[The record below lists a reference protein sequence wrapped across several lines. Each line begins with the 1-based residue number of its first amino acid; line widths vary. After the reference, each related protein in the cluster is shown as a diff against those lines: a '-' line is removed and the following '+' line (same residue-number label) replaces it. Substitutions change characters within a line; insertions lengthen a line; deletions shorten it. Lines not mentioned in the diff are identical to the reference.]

1 MSRIENTGQIKT
13 GYSVKSGT
21 NPEEKVENGS
31 DFASMLTK
39 YKKKAAQDDETKK
52 AETGETKNKE
62 TQPEETKNRGNE
74 KQVNGRQSG
83 ENEKTAEIKAEIKV
97 TDIQDEKNSQDGEKE
112 QEQELAAAYASEACY
127 RTFVQITAENSK
139 TPAVY
144 NNEINGIQD
153 LAVQTTV
160 ETGMEDQTAAV
171 STIQQTESPHTE
183 SPHTET
189 AVHADDLKLRN
200 RSDQTGEKEKSGE
213 AEEAGQSKQT
223 AKMNREEEIPDQK
236 EHISGKE
243 MTALASPG
251 YTGTVESSAGTA
263 AKPAAVDTGPADRLP
278 TAQDTLTEDLGNYLD
293 TKISEKKGKL
303 ELSLEP
309 ERLGKLTIRL
319 EYEKGK
325 TEVTI
330 FSTSAK
336 TLEILSKEA
345 GHLAQIL
352 EEKTGHPV
360 IPISAKE
367 EKGITELEEQIKD
380 MFFGGEI
387 SFNDEVYITNA
398 RHKAALEEADRS
410 LDLVRNS
417 IEMGMPEDFFSIDLM
432 NAYENLGKILGESVG
447 EDLVNE
453 IFSKFCMGK

>member
-39 YKKKAAQDDETKK
+39 YKKKAAQDDETKR
-52 AETGETKNKE
+52 AETGETKKTE
-62 TQPEETKNRGNE
+62 TQPEETKSGENG
-74 KQVNGRQSG
+74 KQVNGSQS
-83 ENEKTAEIKAEIKV
+83 EKNKKTAEIKAEIKV
-97 TDIQDEKNSQDGEKE
+97 TDIRDGKNSQDGEIE
-112 QEQELAAAYASEACY
+112 QDQELAAAYASETCY
-127 RTFVQITAENSK
+127 RSFVQITAENNK
-139 TPAVY
+139 MPAVY
-144 NNEINGIQD
+144 NNEIQD
-153 LAVQTTV
+153 LAVQTTA
-160 ETGMEDQTAAV
+160 ESGMEDQLAAV
-171 STIQQTESPHTE
+171 STIQKTEA
-183 SPHTET
+183 PHTET
-189 AVHADDLKLRN
+189 VAHADDLKLQN
-200 RSDQTGEKEKSGE
+200 RLAQTE
-213 AEEAGQSKQT
+213 AAGRTGEAGQSKRT

-243 MTALASPG
+243 MTALASSS

-263 AKPAAVDTGPADRLP
+263 AKPAAVDTGPADRLV

-352 EEKTGHPV
+352 EEKTGTPTV
-360 IPISAKE
+360 IYTPEQTENRQNMDQDTGHGRNGRQDQKE
-367 EKGITELEEQIKD
+367 QRQKQD
-380 MFFGGEI
+380 D
-387 SFNDEVYITNA
+387 SFA
-398 RHKAALEEADRS
+398 QQLR
-410 LDLVRNS
+410 
-417 IEMGMPEDFFSIDLM
+417 
-432 NAYENLGKILGESVG
+432 LGLT
-447 EDLVNE
+447 
-453 IFSKFCMGK
+453 

>member
-1 MSRIENTGQIKT
+1 MSRIENTGQIKP
-13 GYSVKSGT
+13 GYSVKAAT
-21 NPEEKVENGS
+21 NPEEKVGNGS

-39 YKKKAAQDDETKK
+39 YQKKAAQDDETKK

-97 TDIQDEKNSQDGEKE
+97 TDIQDGKNSQDGEIE
-112 QEQELAAAYASEACY
+112 QDQELTAAYASETCY

-139 TPAVY
+139 APAVY
-144 NNEINGIQD
+144 NNEINEIQD

-183 SPHTET
+183 T

-200 RSDQTGEKEKSGE
+200 RLDQTGEKEKSGE

-223 AKMNREEEIPDQK
+223 AKMNREEETPGRK

-243 MTALASPG
+243 MTALASSG
-251 YTGTVESSAGTA
+251 YRGTVESSAGTA
-263 AKPAAVDTGPADRLP
+263 EKPAAADTGPADRLA

-352 EEKTGHPV
+352 EEKTGTPTV
-360 IPISAKE
+360 IYTPEQTENRQNMDQDPGHGRNGRQDQKE
-367 EKGITELEEQIKD
+367 QRQKQD
-380 MFFGGEI
+380 D
-387 SFNDEVYITNA
+387 SFVQQL
-398 RHKAALEEADRS
+398 R
-410 LDLVRNS
+410 
-417 IEMGMPEDFFSIDLM
+417 
-432 NAYENLGKILGESVG
+432 LGLA
-447 EDLVNE
+447 
-453 IFSKFCMGK
+453 

>member
-1 MSRIENTGQIKT
+1 MNRIENTGQIKT

-39 YKKKAAQDDETKK
+39 YKKKAAQDDETKR

-62 TQPEETKNRGNE
+62 TQPEETK
-74 KQVNGRQSG
+74 SG
-83 ENEKTAEIKAEIKV
+83 ENGKQVSGSQSGKNKKTAEIKAEIKV
-97 TDIQDEKNSQDGEKE
+97 TDIQDGKNSQDGEIE
-112 QEQELAAAYASEACY
+112 QDQELAAAYASETCY
-127 RTFVQITAENSK
+127 RSFVQITTENNK
-139 TPAVY
+139 MPAVY
-144 NNEINGIQD
+144 NNEIQD
-153 LAVQTTV
+153 LAVQITA
-160 ETGMEDQTAAV
+160 EAGMEDQSAAV
-171 STIQQTESPHTE
+171 STIQKNEA
-183 SPHTET
+183 PHTET
-189 AVHADDLKLRN
+189 VAHADDLKLQN
-200 RSDQTGEKEKSGE
+200 RLAQTE
-213 AEEAGQSKQT
+213 AAGRTGEAGQSKQT
-223 AKMNREEEIPDQK
+223 AKMNREEETPGRK

-243 MTALASPG
+243 MTALASSG
-251 YTGTVESSAGTA
+251 YRGTVESSTGTA
-263 AKPAAVDTGPADRLP
+263 EKPAAVDAGPADRLA

-352 EEKTGHPV
+352 EEKTGTPTV
-360 IPISAKE
+360 IYTPEQTENRQNMDQDTGHGRNGRQDQKE
-367 EKGITELEEQIKD
+367 QRQKQD
-380 MFFGGEI
+380 D
-387 SFNDEVYITNA
+387 SFA
-398 RHKAALEEADRS
+398 QQLR
-410 LDLVRNS
+410 
-417 IEMGMPEDFFSIDLM
+417 
-432 NAYENLGKILGESVG
+432 LGLA
-447 EDLVNE
+447 
-453 IFSKFCMGK
+453 

>member
-1 MSRIENTGQIKT
+1 MNRIENAGQVKT

-39 YKKKAAQDDETKK
+39 YKKRAAQDDETKK

-62 TQPEETKNRGNE
+62 TQPEETKNRENE

-83 ENEKTAEIKAEIKV
+83 ENEKTDEIKAEIKV

-153 LAVQTTV
+153 LAVQTTS

-171 STIQQTESPHTE
+171 STIQQTE

-263 AKPAAVDTGPADRLP
+263 AKPAAVDTGPADRLT

-352 EEKTGHPV
+352 EEKTGTPTV
-360 IPISAKE
+360 IYTPEQTENRQNMDQDPGHGRNGRQDQKE
-367 EKGITELEEQIKD
+367 QRQKQD
-380 MFFGGEI
+380 D
-387 SFNDEVYITNA
+387 SFA
-398 RHKAALEEADRS
+398 QQLR
-410 LDLVRNS
+410 
-417 IEMGMPEDFFSIDLM
+417 
-432 NAYENLGKILGESVG
+432 LGLA
-447 EDLVNE
+447 
-453 IFSKFCMGK
+453 

>member
-1 MSRIENTGQIKT
+1 MSRIENTGQIKP
-13 GYSVKSGT
+13 GYSVKAAT
-21 NPEEKVENGS
+21 NSEEKVGNGS

-39 YKKKAAQDDETKK
+39 YQKKAAQDDETKK

-112 QEQELAAAYASEACY
+112 QELVAAYASETCY

-153 LAVQTTV
+153 LAVQTTS

-171 STIQQTESPHTE
+171 TTIQQTE

-223 AKMNREEEIPDQK
+223 AKMNREEEMPGRK

-263 AKPAAVDTGPADRLP
+263 AKPVAVDTGPADRLP

-352 EEKTGHPV
+352 EEKTGNPTV
-360 IPISAKE
+360 IYTPDQ
-367 EKGITELEEQIKD
+367 TENRQNMDQDTGQGRNDRQEHREQRQKQD
-380 MFFGGEI
+380 D
-387 SFNDEVYITNA
+387 SFA
-398 RHKAALEEADRS
+398 QQLR
-410 LDLVRNS
+410 
-417 IEMGMPEDFFSIDLM
+417 
-432 NAYENLGKILGESVG
+432 LGLA
-447 EDLVNE
+447 
-453 IFSKFCMGK
+453 

>member
-1 MSRIENTGQIKT
+1 MSRIENTSQIKT

-83 ENEKTAEIKAEIKV
+83 ENEKTAELKAEIKV

-352 EEKTGHPV
+352 EEKTGTPTV
-360 IPISAKE
+360 IYTPEQTENRQNMDQDTGHGRNGRQDQKE
-367 EKGITELEEQIKD
+367 QRQKQD
-380 MFFGGEI
+380 D
-387 SFNDEVYITNA
+387 SFA
-398 RHKAALEEADRS
+398 QQLR
-410 LDLVRNS
+410 
-417 IEMGMPEDFFSIDLM
+417 
-432 NAYENLGKILGESVG
+432 LGLT
-447 EDLVNE
+447 
-453 IFSKFCMGK
+453 

>member
-183 SPHTET
+183 T
-189 AVHADDLKLRN
+189 AVHADGLKLQN
-200 RSDQTGEKEKSGE
+200 RLEQTGETEDTGRT
-213 AEEAGQSKQT
+213 EETGQSKQT

-263 AKPAAVDTGPADRLP
+263 AKLAAVDTGPADRLP

-352 EEKTGHPV
+352 EEKTGTPTV
-360 IPISAKE
+360 IYTPEQTENRQNMDQDTGHGRNGRQDQKE
-367 EKGITELEEQIKD
+367 QRQKQD
-380 MFFGGEI
+380 D
-387 SFNDEVYITNA
+387 SFA
-398 RHKAALEEADRS
+398 QQLR
-410 LDLVRNS
+410 
-417 IEMGMPEDFFSIDLM
+417 
-432 NAYENLGKILGESVG
+432 LGLT
-447 EDLVNE
+447 
-453 IFSKFCMGK
+453 

>member
-1 MSRIENTGQIKT
+1 MNRIENTGQIKT

-62 TQPEETKNRGNE
+62 TQPEETKNRENE

-83 ENEKTAEIKAEIKV
+83 ENEKTDGIKAEIKV

-112 QEQELAAAYASEACY
+112 QEQELAAAYASETCY

-160 ETGMEDQTAAV
+160 ETGMEDKSAAV
-171 STIQQTESPHTE
+171 STIQQTE

-352 EEKTGHPV
+352 EEKTGTPTV
-360 IPISAKE
+360 IYTPEQTENRQNMDQDPGHGRNGRQGPKE
-367 EKGITELEEQIKD
+367 QRQKQD
-380 MFFGGEI
+380 D
-387 SFNDEVYITNA
+387 SFA
-398 RHKAALEEADRS
+398 QQLR
-410 LDLVRNS
+410 
-417 IEMGMPEDFFSIDLM
+417 
-432 NAYENLGKILGESVG
+432 LGLA
-447 EDLVNE
+447 
-453 IFSKFCMGK
+453 

>member
-112 QEQELAAAYASEACY
+112 QEQELAAAYASETCY

-171 STIQQTESPHTE
+171 STIQQTE

-352 EEKTGHPV
+352 EEKTGTPTV
-360 IPISAKE
+360 IYTPEQTENRQNMDQDPGHGRNGRQDQKE
-367 EKGITELEEQIKD
+367 QRQKQD
-380 MFFGGEI
+380 D
-387 SFNDEVYITNA
+387 SFA
-398 RHKAALEEADRS
+398 QQLR
-410 LDLVRNS
+410 
-417 IEMGMPEDFFSIDLM
+417 
-432 NAYENLGKILGESVG
+432 LGLT
-447 EDLVNE
+447 
-453 IFSKFCMGK
+453 

>member
-1 MSRIENTGQIKT
+1 MNRIENTGQIKT

-21 NPEEKVENGS
+21 NSEEKVGNGS

-83 ENEKTAEIKAEIKV
+83 ENVKTDEIKAEIKV
-97 TDIQDEKNSQDGEKE
+97 TDIQDGKNSQDGEKE
-112 QEQELAAAYASEACY
+112 QEQELAAAYVSEACY

-153 LAVQTTV
+153 LAVQTTS

-171 STIQQTESPHTE
+171 STIQQTESPHSE
-183 SPHTET
+183 I
-189 AVHADDLKLRN
+189 AVHADGLKLQN
-200 RSDQTGEKEKSGE
+200 RLEQTGETEDTGRT
-213 AEEAGQSKQT
+213 EETGQSKQT

-243 MTALASPG
+243 MTALASSS

-263 AKPAAVDTGPADRLP
+263 AKPAAVDTGPADRLT

-352 EEKTGHPV
+352 EEKTGTPTV
-360 IPISAKE
+360 IYTPEQTENRQNMDQDPGHGRNGRQDQKE
-367 EKGITELEEQIKD
+367 QRQKQD
-380 MFFGGEI
+380 D
-387 SFNDEVYITNA
+387 SFA
-398 RHKAALEEADRS
+398 QQLR
-410 LDLVRNS
+410 
-417 IEMGMPEDFFSIDLM
+417 
-432 NAYENLGKILGESVG
+432 LGLA
-447 EDLVNE
+447 
-453 IFSKFCMGK
+453 

>member
-1 MSRIENTGQIKT
+1 MNRIENTGQIKT

-83 ENEKTAEIKAEIKV
+83 ENEKTDEIKAEIKV

-112 QEQELAAAYASEACY
+112 QEQELAAAYASETCY

-160 ETGMEDQTAAV
+160 ETGMEDKSAAV
-171 STIQQTESPHTE
+171 STIQQTE

-223 AKMNREEEIPDQK
+223 AKMNREEEMPDRK

-352 EEKTGHPV
+352 EEKTGNPTV
-360 IPISAKE
+360 IYTPDQ
-367 EKGITELEEQIKD
+367 TENRQNMDQDTGQGRNDRQEHREQRQKQD
-380 MFFGGEI
+380 D
-387 SFNDEVYITNA
+387 SFA
-398 RHKAALEEADRS
+398 QQLR
-410 LDLVRNS
+410 
-417 IEMGMPEDFFSIDLM
+417 
-432 NAYENLGKILGESVG
+432 LGLA
-447 EDLVNE
+447 
-453 IFSKFCMGK
+453 

>member
-21 NPEEKVENGS
+21 NSEEKVENGS

-39 YKKKAAQDDETKK
+39 YQKKAAQNDETKK

-83 ENEKTAEIKAEIKV
+83 ENVKTDEIKAEIKV
-97 TDIQDEKNSQDGEKE
+97 TDIQDGKNSQDGEKE
-112 QEQELAAAYASEACY
+112 QEQELAAAYVSEACY

-139 TPAVY
+139 THAVY

-352 EEKTGHPV
+352 EEKTGTPTV
-360 IPISAKE
+360 IYTPEQTENRQNMDQDTGHGRNGRQDQKE
-367 EKGITELEEQIKD
+367 QRQKQD
-380 MFFGGEI
+380 D
-387 SFNDEVYITNA
+387 SFA
-398 RHKAALEEADRS
+398 QQLR
-410 LDLVRNS
+410 
-417 IEMGMPEDFFSIDLM
+417 
-432 NAYENLGKILGESVG
+432 LGLT
-447 EDLVNE
+447 
-453 IFSKFCMGK
+453 

>member
-83 ENEKTAEIKAEIKV
+83 ENVKTDEIKAEIKV
-97 TDIQDEKNSQDGEKE
+97 TDIQDGKNSQDGEKE
-112 QEQELAAAYASEACY
+112 QEQELAAAYASETCY

-160 ETGMEDQTAAV
+160 ETGMEDKSAAV

-243 MTALASPG
+243 MTALASSS

-309 ERLGKLTIRL
+309 QRLGKLTIRL

-352 EEKTGHPV
+352 EEKTGTPTV
-360 IPISAKE
+360 IYTPEQTENRQNMDQDPGHGRNGRQDQKE
-367 EKGITELEEQIKD
+367 QRQKQD
-380 MFFGGEI
+380 D
-387 SFNDEVYITNA
+387 SFA
-398 RHKAALEEADRS
+398 QQLR
-410 LDLVRNS
+410 
-417 IEMGMPEDFFSIDLM
+417 
-432 NAYENLGKILGESVG
+432 LGLA
-447 EDLVNE
+447 
-453 IFSKFCMGK
+453 

>member
-213 AEEAGQSKQT
+213 TEEAGQSKQT

-352 EEKTGHPV
+352 EEKTGTPTV
-360 IPISAKE
+360 IYTPEQTENRQNMDQDTGHGRNGRQDQKE
-367 EKGITELEEQIKD
+367 QRQKQD
-380 MFFGGEI
+380 D
-387 SFNDEVYITNA
+387 SFA
-398 RHKAALEEADRS
+398 QQLR
-410 LDLVRNS
+410 
-417 IEMGMPEDFFSIDLM
+417 
-432 NAYENLGKILGESVG
+432 LGLT
-447 EDLVNE
+447 
-453 IFSKFCMGK
+453 

>member
-1 MSRIENTGQIKT
+1 MNRIENAGQVKT

-21 NPEEKVENGS
+21 NSEEKVGNGS

-74 KQVNGRQSG
+74 KQVNDRQSE

-112 QEQELAAAYASEACY
+112 QEQELAVAYASETCY

-153 LAVQTTV
+153 LAVQTTS

-171 STIQQTESPHTE
+171 TTIQQTE

-189 AVHADDLKLRN
+189 AVHADGLKLQN
-200 RSDQTGEKEKSGE
+200 RLEQTGETEDTGRT
-213 AEEAGQSKQT
+213 EEAGQSKQT
-223 AKMNREEEIPDQK
+223 AKMNREEEMPDRK

-243 MTALASPG
+243 MTALASSG
-251 YTGTVESSAGTA
+251 YRGTVESSAGTA

-352 EEKTGHPV
+352 EEKTGTPTV
-360 IPISAKE
+360 IYTPEQTENRQNMDQDPGHGRNGRQDQKE
-367 EKGITELEEQIKD
+367 QRQKQD
-380 MFFGGEI
+380 D
-387 SFNDEVYITNA
+387 SFA
-398 RHKAALEEADRS
+398 QQLR
-410 LDLVRNS
+410 
-417 IEMGMPEDFFSIDLM
+417 
-432 NAYENLGKILGESVG
+432 LGLA
-447 EDLVNE
+447 
-453 IFSKFCMGK
+453 

>member
-21 NPEEKVENGS
+21 NSEEKVENGS

-39 YKKKAAQDDETKK
+39 YQKKAAQDDETKK

-62 TQPEETKNRGNE
+62 TQPEETKNRENE

-112 QEQELAAAYASEACY
+112 QEQELAAAYVSEACY

-263 AKPAAVDTGPADRLP
+263 AKPAAVDTGPADRLA

-352 EEKTGHPV
+352 EEKTGTPTV
-360 IPISAKE
+360 IYTPEQTENRQNMDQDPGHGRNGRQDQKE
-367 EKGITELEEQIKD
+367 QRQKQD
-380 MFFGGEI
+380 D
-387 SFNDEVYITNA
+387 SFA
-398 RHKAALEEADRS
+398 QQLR
-410 LDLVRNS
+410 
-417 IEMGMPEDFFSIDLM
+417 
-432 NAYENLGKILGESVG
+432 LGLT
-447 EDLVNE
+447 
-453 IFSKFCMGK
+453 

>member
-83 ENEKTAEIKAEIKV
+83 ENVKTDEIKAEIKV

-352 EEKTGHPV
+352 EEKTGTPTV
-360 IPISAKE
+360 IYTPEQTENRQNMDQDTGHGRNGRQDQKE
-367 EKGITELEEQIKD
+367 QRQKQD
-380 MFFGGEI
+380 D
-387 SFNDEVYITNA
+387 SFA
-398 RHKAALEEADRS
+398 QQLR
-410 LDLVRNS
+410 
-417 IEMGMPEDFFSIDLM
+417 
-432 NAYENLGKILGESVG
+432 LGLT
-447 EDLVNE
+447 
-453 IFSKFCMGK
+453 

>member
-1 MSRIENTGQIKT
+1 M
-13 GYSVKSGT
+13 
-21 NPEEKVENGS
+21 
-31 DFASMLTK
+31 TK
-39 YKKKAAQDDETKK
+39 QKK

-62 TQPEETKNRGNE
+62 TQPEETKSGENG
-74 KQVNGRQSG
+74 KQVNGSQSG
-83 ENEKTAEIKAEIKV
+83 KNKKTAEIKAEIKV
-97 TDIQDEKNSQDGEKE
+97 TDIQDGKNSQDGEIE
-112 QEQELAAAYASEACY
+112 QDQELTAAYASETCY

-139 TPAVY
+139 APAVY
-144 NNEINGIQD
+144 NNEINEIQD

-171 STIQQTESPHTE
+171 STIQRTE

-200 RSDQTGEKEKSGE
+200 RSDQIGEKEKSGE

-223 AKMNREEEIPDQK
+223 AKMNREEETPGRK
-236 EHISGKE
+236 EHISGKK
-243 MTALASPG
+243 MTALASSG
-251 YTGTVESSAGTA
+251 YRGTVESSTGTA
-263 AKPAAVDTGPADRLP
+263 EKPAAADTGPADRLA

-352 EEKTGHPV
+352 EEKTGTPTV
-360 IPISAKE
+360 IYTPEQTENRQNMDQDPGHGRNGRQDPKE
-367 EKGITELEEQIKD
+367 QRQKQD
-380 MFFGGEI
+380 D
-387 SFNDEVYITNA
+387 SFA
-398 RHKAALEEADRS
+398 QQLR
-410 LDLVRNS
+410 
-417 IEMGMPEDFFSIDLM
+417 
-432 NAYENLGKILGESVG
+432 LGLA
-447 EDLVNE
+447 
-453 IFSKFCMGK
+453 

>member
-62 TQPEETKNRGNE
+62 TQPEETKNRENE

-153 LAVQTTV
+153 LAVQTTS

-352 EEKTGHPV
+352 EEKTGTPTV
-360 IPISAKE
+360 IYTPEQTENRQNMDQDTGHGRNGRQDQKE
-367 EKGITELEEQIKD
+367 QRQKQD
-380 MFFGGEI
+380 D
-387 SFNDEVYITNA
+387 SFA
-398 RHKAALEEADRS
+398 QQLR
-410 LDLVRNS
+410 
-417 IEMGMPEDFFSIDLM
+417 
-432 NAYENLGKILGESVG
+432 LGLT
-447 EDLVNE
+447 
-453 IFSKFCMGK
+453 

>member
-1 MSRIENTGQIKT
+1 MSRIENTSQIKT

-21 NPEEKVENGS
+21 NPEEKVENRS

-183 SPHTET
+183 T

-278 TAQDTLTEDLGNYLD
+278 TAQDTLTEELGNYLD
-293 TKISEKKGKL
+293 PKISEKKGKL

-352 EEKTGHPV
+352 EEKTGTPTV
-360 IPISAKE
+360 IYTPEQTENRQNMDQDTGHGRNGRQDQKE
-367 EKGITELEEQIKD
+367 QRQKQD
-380 MFFGGEI
+380 D
-387 SFNDEVYITNA
+387 SFA
-398 RHKAALEEADRS
+398 QQLR
-410 LDLVRNS
+410 
-417 IEMGMPEDFFSIDLM
+417 
-432 NAYENLGKILGESVG
+432 LGLT
-447 EDLVNE
+447 
-453 IFSKFCMGK
+453 

>member
-74 KQVNGRQSG
+74 KQVNDRQSE

-97 TDIQDEKNSQDGEKE
+97 TDIQDEKNSQDGEKG
-112 QEQELAAAYASEACY
+112 QELAAAYASETCY

-153 LAVQTTV
+153 LAVQTTS

-171 STIQQTESPHTE
+171 TTIQQTE

-189 AVHADDLKLRN
+189 AVHADGLKLQN
-200 RSDQTGEKEKSGE
+200 RLEQTGETEDTGRT
-213 AEEAGQSKQT
+213 EEAGQSKQT
-223 AKMNREEEIPDQK
+223 AKMNREEEMPDRK

-243 MTALASPG
+243 MTALASSG
-251 YTGTVESSAGTA
+251 YRGTVESSAGTA
-263 AKPAAVDTGPADRLP
+263 EKPAAADTGPADRLA

-352 EEKTGHPV
+352 EEKTGTPTV
-360 IPISAKE
+360 IYTPEQTENRQNMDQDPGHGRNGRQDQKE
-367 EKGITELEEQIKD
+367 QRQKQD
-380 MFFGGEI
+380 D
-387 SFNDEVYITNA
+387 SFA
-398 RHKAALEEADRS
+398 QQLR
-410 LDLVRNS
+410 
-417 IEMGMPEDFFSIDLM
+417 
-432 NAYENLGKILGESVG
+432 LGLA
-447 EDLVNE
+447 
-453 IFSKFCMGK
+453 

>member
-1 MSRIENTGQIKT
+1 MNRIENAGQVKT

-21 NPEEKVENGS
+21 NSEEKVGNGS

-39 YKKKAAQDDETKK
+39 YKKRAAQDDETKK

-83 ENEKTAEIKAEIKV
+83 ENEKTDEIKAEIKV

-112 QEQELAAAYASEACY
+112 QELAAAYASETCY

-153 LAVQTTV
+153 LAVQTTS
-160 ETGMEDQTAAV
+160 ETGVEDQTAAV
-171 STIQQTESPHTE
+171 TTIQQTE

-189 AVHADDLKLRN
+189 AVHADGLKLQN
-200 RSDQTGEKEKSGE
+200 RLEQTGETEDTGRTG
-213 AEEAGQSKQT
+213 EAGQSKQT
-223 AKMNREEEIPDQK
+223 AKMNREEERPDRK

-243 MTALASPG
+243 MTALASSG
-251 YTGTVESSAGTA
+251 YRGTVESSAGTA
-263 AKPAAVDTGPADRLP
+263 EKPAAADTGPADRLA

-352 EEKTGHPV
+352 EEKTGNPTV
-360 IPISAKE
+360 IYTPDQ
-367 EKGITELEEQIKD
+367 TENRQNMDQDTGQGRNGRQEHREQRQKQD
-380 MFFGGEI
+380 D
-387 SFNDEVYITNA
+387 SFA
-398 RHKAALEEADRS
+398 QQLR
-410 LDLVRNS
+410 
-417 IEMGMPEDFFSIDLM
+417 
-432 NAYENLGKILGESVG
+432 LGLA
-447 EDLVNE
+447 
-453 IFSKFCMGK
+453 

>member
-1 MSRIENTGQIKT
+1 LNRIENTGQIKT

-39 YKKKAAQDDETKK
+39 YKKKAAQDDETKR
-52 AETGETKNKE
+52 AETGETKKKE
-62 TQPEETKNRGNE
+62 TQPEETKSGENG
-74 KQVNGRQSG
+74 KQVNGSQS
-83 ENEKTAEIKAEIKV
+83 EKNKKTAEIKAEIKV
-97 TDIQDEKNSQDGEKE
+97 TDIRDGKNSQDGEIE
-112 QEQELAAAYASEACY
+112 QDQELAAAYASETCY
-127 RTFVQITAENSK
+127 RTFVQITTENNK
-139 TPAVY
+139 MPAVY
-144 NNEINGIQD
+144 NNEIQD
-153 LAVQTTV
+153 LAVQITA
-160 ETGMEDQTAAV
+160 EAGMEDQLAAV
-171 STIQQTESPHTE
+171 STIQKNEA
-183 SPHTET
+183 PHTET
-189 AVHADDLKLRN
+189 AAHADDLKLQN
-200 RSDQTGEKEKSGE
+200 RLAQTE
-213 AEEAGQSKQT
+213 AAGRTGEAGQSKRT
-223 AKMNREEEIPDQK
+223 AKMNREEEISDQK

-243 MTALASPG
+243 MTALASSS

-263 AKPAAVDTGPADRLP
+263 AKPTAVDAGPADRLA

-352 EEKTGHPV
+352 EEKTGTPTV
-360 IPISAKE
+360 IYTPEQTENRQNMDQDPGHSRNGRQDQKE
-367 EKGITELEEQIKD
+367 QRQKQD
-380 MFFGGEI
+380 D
-387 SFNDEVYITNA
+387 SFA
-398 RHKAALEEADRS
+398 QQLR
-410 LDLVRNS
+410 
-417 IEMGMPEDFFSIDLM
+417 
-432 NAYENLGKILGESVG
+432 LGLA
-447 EDLVNE
+447 
-453 IFSKFCMGK
+453 

>member
-39 YKKKAAQDDETKK
+39 YQKKAAQDDETKK

-183 SPHTET
+183 T

-223 AKMNREEEIPDQK
+223 AKMNREEETPGRK

-243 MTALASPG
+243 MTALASSG
-251 YTGTVESSAGTA
+251 YRGTVESSAGTA
-263 AKPAAVDTGPADRLP
+263 EKPAAADIGPADRLA

-352 EEKTGHPV
+352 EEKTGTPTV
-360 IPISAKE
+360 IYTPEQTENRQNMDQDPGHGRNGRQDQKE
-367 EKGITELEEQIKD
+367 QRQKQD
-380 MFFGGEI
+380 D
-387 SFNDEVYITNA
+387 SFA
-398 RHKAALEEADRS
+398 QQLR
-410 LDLVRNS
+410 
-417 IEMGMPEDFFSIDLM
+417 
-432 NAYENLGKILGESVG
+432 LGLT
-447 EDLVNE
+447 
-453 IFSKFCMGK
+453 

>member
-39 YKKKAAQDDETKK
+39 YQKKAAQNDETKK

-183 SPHTET
+183 T

-263 AKPAAVDTGPADRLP
+263 AKLAAVDTGPADRLP

-352 EEKTGHPV
+352 EEKTGTPTV
-360 IPISAKE
+360 IYTPEQTENRQNMDQDPGHGRNGRQDQKE
-367 EKGITELEEQIKD
+367 QRQKQD
-380 MFFGGEI
+380 D
-387 SFNDEVYITNA
+387 SFA
-398 RHKAALEEADRS
+398 QQLR
-410 LDLVRNS
+410 
-417 IEMGMPEDFFSIDLM
+417 
-432 NAYENLGKILGESVG
+432 LGLA
-447 EDLVNE
+447 
-453 IFSKFCMGK
+453 

>member
-21 NPEEKVENGS
+21 NSEEKVENGS

-39 YKKKAAQDDETKK
+39 YQKKAAQNDETKK

-83 ENEKTAEIKAEIKV
+83 ENVKTDEIKAEIKV
-97 TDIQDEKNSQDGEKE
+97 TDIQDGKNSQDGEKE
-112 QEQELAAAYASEACY
+112 QEQELAAAYVSEACY

-153 LAVQTTV
+153 LAVQTTS

-263 AKPAAVDTGPADRLP
+263 AKPVAVDTGPADRLP

-352 EEKTGHPV
+352 EEKTGTPTV
-360 IPISAKE
+360 IYTPEQTENRQNMDQDPGHGRNGRQDQKE
-367 EKGITELEEQIKD
+367 QRQKQD
-380 MFFGGEI
+380 D
-387 SFNDEVYITNA
+387 SFA
-398 RHKAALEEADRS
+398 QQLR
-410 LDLVRNS
+410 
-417 IEMGMPEDFFSIDLM
+417 
-432 NAYENLGKILGESVG
+432 LGLT
-447 EDLVNE
+447 
-453 IFSKFCMGK
+453 

>member
-1 MSRIENTGQIKT
+1 M
-13 GYSVKSGT
+13 KSGT
-21 NPEEKVENGS
+21 NSEEKVGNGS

-83 ENEKTAEIKAEIKV
+83 ENEKTDEIKAEIKV

-112 QEQELAAAYASEACY
+112 QEQELAAAYASETCY

-153 LAVQTTV
+153 LAVQTTS

-171 STIQQTESPHTE
+171 STIQQTESPHSE
-183 SPHTET
+183 I
-189 AVHADDLKLRN
+189 AVHADGLKLQN
-200 RSDQTGEKEKSGE
+200 RLEQTGETEDTGRT
-213 AEEAGQSKQT
+213 EETGQSKQT

-243 MTALASPG
+243 MTALASSS

-263 AKPAAVDTGPADRLP
+263 AKPAAVDTGPADRLA

-352 EEKTGHPV
+352 EEKTGNPTV
-360 IPISAKE
+360 IYTPDQ
-367 EKGITELEEQIKD
+367 TENRQNMDQDTGQGRNDRQEHREQRQKQD
-380 MFFGGEI
+380 D
-387 SFNDEVYITNA
+387 SFA
-398 RHKAALEEADRS
+398 QQLR
-410 LDLVRNS
+410 
-417 IEMGMPEDFFSIDLM
+417 
-432 NAYENLGKILGESVG
+432 LGLA
-447 EDLVNE
+447 
-453 IFSKFCMGK
+453 

>member
-83 ENEKTAEIKAEIKV
+83 ENEKTDEIKAEIKV

-112 QEQELAAAYASEACY
+112 QELAAAYASETCY

-153 LAVQTTV
+153 LAVQTTS
-160 ETGMEDQTAAV
+160 EAGMEDQSAAV
-171 STIQQTESPHTE
+171 STIQKTEA
-183 SPHTET
+183 PHTET
-189 AVHADDLKLRN
+189 AVHADGLKLQN
-200 RSDQTGEKEKSGE
+200 RLEQTGETEDTGRTG
-213 AEEAGQSKQT
+213 EAGQSKQT
-223 AKMNREEEIPDQK
+223 AKMNREEEMPDRK

-352 EEKTGHPV
+352 EEKTGTPTV
-360 IPISAKE
+360 IYTPEQTENRQNMDQDTGHGRNGRQDQKE
-367 EKGITELEEQIKD
+367 QRQKQD
-380 MFFGGEI
+380 D
-387 SFNDEVYITNA
+387 SFA
-398 RHKAALEEADRS
+398 QQLR
-410 LDLVRNS
+410 
-417 IEMGMPEDFFSIDLM
+417 
-432 NAYENLGKILGESVG
+432 LGLA
-447 EDLVNE
+447 
-453 IFSKFCMGK
+453 

>member
-1 MSRIENTGQIKT
+1 MNRIENTGQIKT

-112 QEQELAAAYASEACY
+112 QELVAAYASETCY

-223 AKMNREEEIPDQK
+223 AKMNREEEMPDRK

-251 YTGTVESSAGTA
+251 YRGTVESSAGTA

-352 EEKTGHPV
+352 EEKTGTPTV
-360 IPISAKE
+360 IYTPEQTENRQNMDQDTGHGRNGRQDQKE
-367 EKGITELEEQIKD
+367 QRQKQD
-380 MFFGGEI
+380 D
-387 SFNDEVYITNA
+387 SFA
-398 RHKAALEEADRS
+398 QQLR
-410 LDLVRNS
+410 
-417 IEMGMPEDFFSIDLM
+417 
-432 NAYENLGKILGESVG
+432 LGLT
-447 EDLVNE
+447 
-453 IFSKFCMGK
+453 

>member
-83 ENEKTAEIKAEIKV
+83 ENEKTDEIKAEIKV

-352 EEKTGHPV
+352 EEKTGNPTV
-360 IPISAKE
+360 IYTPDQTENRQNMDQDPGHGRNGRQDQKE
-367 EKGITELEEQIKD
+367 QRQKQD
-380 MFFGGEI
+380 D
-387 SFNDEVYITNA
+387 SFA
-398 RHKAALEEADRS
+398 QQLR
-410 LDLVRNS
+410 
-417 IEMGMPEDFFSIDLM
+417 
-432 NAYENLGKILGESVG
+432 LGLT
-447 EDLVNE
+447 
-453 IFSKFCMGK
+453 

>member
-1 MSRIENTGQIKT
+1 MSRIENTGQIKP
-13 GYSVKSGT
+13 GYSVKAAT
-21 NPEEKVENGS
+21 NSEEKVGNGS

-39 YKKKAAQDDETKK
+39 YQKKAAQNDETKK

-83 ENEKTAEIKAEIKV
+83 ENVKTDEIKAEIKV
-97 TDIQDEKNSQDGEKE
+97 TDIQDGKNSQDGEKE
-112 QEQELAAAYASEACY
+112 QEQELAAAYVSEACY

-352 EEKTGHPV
+352 EEKTGTPTV
-360 IPISAKE
+360 IYTPEQTENRQNMDQDTGHGRNGRQDQKE
-367 EKGITELEEQIKD
+367 QRQKQD
-380 MFFGGEI
+380 D
-387 SFNDEVYITNA
+387 SFA
-398 RHKAALEEADRS
+398 QQLR
-410 LDLVRNS
+410 
-417 IEMGMPEDFFSIDLM
+417 
-432 NAYENLGKILGESVG
+432 LGLA
-447 EDLVNE
+447 
-453 IFSKFCMGK
+453 

>member
-263 AKPAAVDTGPADRLP
+263 AKPAAVDTGPADRLT

-352 EEKTGHPV
+352 EEKTGTPTV
-360 IPISAKE
+360 IYTPEQTENRQNMDQDTGHGRNGRQDQKE
-367 EKGITELEEQIKD
+367 QRQKQD
-380 MFFGGEI
+380 D
-387 SFNDEVYITNA
+387 SFA
-398 RHKAALEEADRS
+398 QQLR
-410 LDLVRNS
+410 
-417 IEMGMPEDFFSIDLM
+417 
-432 NAYENLGKILGESVG
+432 LGLA
-447 EDLVNE
+447 
-453 IFSKFCMGK
+453 

>member
-39 YKKKAAQDDETKK
+39 YQKKAAQDDETKK

-183 SPHTET
+183 T

-236 EHISGKE
+236 EQMSGKE

-263 AKPAAVDTGPADRLP
+263 EKPAAVDTGPADRLP

-352 EEKTGHPV
+352 EEKTGTPTV
-360 IPISAKE
+360 IYTPEQTENRQNMDQDPGHGRNGRQDQKE
-367 EKGITELEEQIKD
+367 QRQKQD
-380 MFFGGEI
+380 D
-387 SFNDEVYITNA
+387 SFA
-398 RHKAALEEADRS
+398 QQLR
-410 LDLVRNS
+410 
-417 IEMGMPEDFFSIDLM
+417 
-432 NAYENLGKILGESVG
+432 LGLT
-447 EDLVNE
+447 
-453 IFSKFCMGK
+453 

>member
-1 MSRIENTGQIKT
+1 MSRIENTGQIKP
-13 GYSVKSGT
+13 GYSVKAAT
-21 NPEEKVENGS
+21 NSEEKVGNGS

-39 YKKKAAQDDETKK
+39 YQKKAAQDDETKK

-112 QEQELAAAYASEACY
+112 QEQELAAAYASETCY

-183 SPHTET
+183 T

-200 RSDQTGEKEKSGE
+200 RLDQTGEKEKSGE

-223 AKMNREEEIPDQK
+223 AKMNREEEIPDRK

-263 AKPAAVDTGPADRLP
+263 EKPAAADIGPADRLA

-352 EEKTGHPV
+352 EEKTGTPTV
-360 IPISAKE
+360 IYTPEQTENRQNMDRDPGHGRNGRQDQKE
-367 EKGITELEEQIKD
+367 QRQKQD
-380 MFFGGEI
+380 D
-387 SFNDEVYITNA
+387 SFVQQL
-398 RHKAALEEADRS
+398 R
-410 LDLVRNS
+410 
-417 IEMGMPEDFFSIDLM
+417 
-432 NAYENLGKILGESVG
+432 LGLA
-447 EDLVNE
+447 
-453 IFSKFCMGK
+453 

>member
-160 ETGMEDQTAAV
+160 ETGMEDQSAAV
-171 STIQQTESPHTE
+171 STIQQTE

-243 MTALASPG
+243 MTALASSG

-263 AKPAAVDTGPADRLP
+263 AKPAAVDTGPADRLA

-352 EEKTGHPV
+352 EEKTGTPTV
-360 IPISAKE
+360 IYTPEQTENRQNMDQDPGHGRNGRQDQKE
-367 EKGITELEEQIKD
+367 QRQKQD
-380 MFFGGEI
+380 D
-387 SFNDEVYITNA
+387 SFA
-398 RHKAALEEADRS
+398 QQLR
-410 LDLVRNS
+410 
-417 IEMGMPEDFFSIDLM
+417 
-432 NAYENLGKILGESVG
+432 LGLA
-447 EDLVNE
+447 
-453 IFSKFCMGK
+453 

>member
-1 MSRIENTGQIKT
+1 MNRIENTGQIKT

-21 NPEEKVENGS
+21 NPEEKVEKGS
-31 DFASMLTK
+31 DFAAMLTK

-97 TDIQDEKNSQDGEKE
+97 TDIQDEKNGQDGEK
-112 QEQELAAAYASEACY
+112 EQELAAAYASETCY

-160 ETGMEDQTAAV
+160 ETGMEDKSAAV
-171 STIQQTESPHTE
+171 STIQQTE

-236 EHISGKE
+236 EHLSGKE
-243 MTALASPG
+243 MTALASSS
-251 YTGTVESSAGTA
+251 YRGTVESSAGTA
-263 AKPAAVDTGPADRLP
+263 AKPAAVDTGPADRLT

-352 EEKTGHPV
+352 EEKTGTPTV
-360 IPISAKE
+360 IYTPEQTENRQNMDQDPGHGRNGRQDQKE
-367 EKGITELEEQIKD
+367 QRQKQD
-380 MFFGGEI
+380 D
-387 SFNDEVYITNA
+387 SFA
-398 RHKAALEEADRS
+398 QQLR
-410 LDLVRNS
+410 
-417 IEMGMPEDFFSIDLM
+417 
-432 NAYENLGKILGESVG
+432 LGLT
-447 EDLVNE
+447 
-453 IFSKFCMGK
+453 

>member
-1 MSRIENTGQIKT
+1 MNRIENTGQIKT

-21 NPEEKVENGS
+21 NSEEKVGNGS

-62 TQPEETKNRGNE
+62 TQPEETKNSGNE

-160 ETGMEDQTAAV
+160 ETGMEDKSAAV
-171 STIQQTESPHTE
+171 STIQQTE

-236 EHISGKE
+236 EHLSGKE

-352 EEKTGHPV
+352 EEKTGTPTV
-360 IPISAKE
+360 IYTPEQTENRQNMDQDPGHGRNGRQDQKE
-367 EKGITELEEQIKD
+367 QRQKQD
-380 MFFGGEI
+380 D
-387 SFNDEVYITNA
+387 SFA
-398 RHKAALEEADRS
+398 QQLR
-410 LDLVRNS
+410 
-417 IEMGMPEDFFSIDLM
+417 
-432 NAYENLGKILGESVG
+432 LGLA
-447 EDLVNE
+447 
-453 IFSKFCMGK
+453 